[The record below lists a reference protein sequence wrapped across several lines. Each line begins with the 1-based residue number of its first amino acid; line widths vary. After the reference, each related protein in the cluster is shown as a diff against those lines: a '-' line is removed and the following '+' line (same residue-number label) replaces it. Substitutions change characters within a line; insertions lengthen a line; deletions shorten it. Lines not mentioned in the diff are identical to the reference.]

1 MKEGGEVGLCHA
13 WIMFRAESQV
23 GEKGGKK
30 NWDAEI
36 ASSVIESRDDEL

>member
-23 GEKGGKK
+23 GKRAVKRIW
-30 NWDAEI
+30 NAEI

>member
-1 MKEGGEVGLCHA
+1 MDYVSCGESG
-13 WIMFRAESQV
+13 